1 MGRFA
6 GLASRWLYFLSGLM
20 LTAAIATGLILW
32 TAKRCRP
39 HGFGHAL
46 VDRLNMGF
54 VAGMPA
60 AFAIFLIAN
69 RLLPVDL
76 VMRAE
81 IEIRCLFMA
90 WGAALLFAA
99 LRRRARAW
107 RELLGV
113 AAIACAAIPLADLS
127 AARLPGG
134 PAALDGVALGVDAV
148 ALALAALL
156 AASAWLVHRH
166 AKP

>member
-1 MGRFA
+1 
-6 GLASRWLYFLSGLM
+6 
-20 LTAAIATGLILW
+20 LW
-32 TAKRCRP
+32 TAKRRRP

-46 VDRLNMGF
+46 VDRLNVGF

-69 RLLPVDL
+69 RLLPDDL
-76 VMRAE
+76 PLRAE
-81 IEIRCLFMA
+81 IETRCLFIA

-99 LRRRARAW
+99 LRDRAYAW

-134 PAALDGVALGVDAV
+134 PAALDGVAIGVDAV
-148 ALALAALL
+148 ALALAALF
-156 AASAWLVHRH
+156 ATSAWLVHRH